1 MKKLLVALSVVALS
15 GCAMIPSFWDDNQS
29 HRAVDI
35 WQSAKS
41 INCDGHYRYQVINL
55 ADNMSWFVLYSEAKG
70 TKDVLEIAEKMN
82 ETVKPFAE
90 KKELSP
96 AYCKLKQ
103 RILDK
108 QGEALAKSVLG
119 RF

>member
-1 MKKLLVALSVVALS
+1 MKKILVALSVVALS

-35 WQSAKS
+35 WLNVKN
-41 INCDGHYRYQVINL
+41 INCDEDYRYQVSDL
-55 ADNMSWFVLYSEAKG
+55 ANDMSWFVLYSQAKG
-70 TKDVLEIAEKMN
+70 TKDVQEIAEKMN
-82 ETVKPFAE
+82 ETVVSFK
-90 KKELSP
+90 KKEDVSP
-96 AYCKLKQ
+96 SYCKIKQ